1 MVDPGSMYQLVVDH
15 IHIDNQR
22 DKDHDDDEMAIS
34 ACIVGG
40 QSFGTAPFGVGS
52 EIHTGADLNPPGS
65 GPPGPPSFEST
76 WRSPVIVLPSDQPE
90 RVWIV
95 VNVLINNT
103 FNASGGTVP
112 DWVKKVAD
120 AIAAAD
126 AGAFAVG
133 QDKDLTKAWW
143 TGEIGKDLAGLATAL
158 SNFLEATV
166 VGLAVAELADLILGL
181 FGTDRTCVG
190 PVFEK
195 AFIVPATSLDQLV
208 AAGPAMSDTGE
219 SLSIQDGCGASPH
232 TRITFRWVSRADLMP
247 PQVPKLG
254 DPAPKVV
261 TVRPLAAARAGSW
274 AGNYGN
280 IDNLD
285 AADVALELTAL
296 SPDPPLTLDP
306 AATAGTTGAGTTQVF
321 RAPRVGV
328 NLTDRFFQDAG
339 HAISVSETQ
348 IAVTQLT
355 SPFIANQAPTAIV
368 DLDFRK
374 LHHLGGPAGTP
385 APAPATSAAQQQTV
399 HFHGP
404 GGFGGFTVGTAGTT
418 EATATRGRS
427 AHAGATA
434 RASPALTDFAGAA
447 NVPEVL
453 LHAQTL
459 ALSDGST
466 LQLYG
471 GYAANGRWVE
481 NRIRYH
487 RPASSE
493 RTETDLMLIPAQR
506 ALH

>member
-1 MVDPGSMYQLVVDH
+1 VVDPGSMYQLVVDH

-40 QSFGTAPFGVGS
+40 QSFGTASFGVGS
-52 EIHTGADLNPPGS
+52 EIHTGADLNPPDA
-65 GPPGPPSFEST
+65 GPPGSPSFEST

-90 RVWIV
+90 RVWII
-95 VNVLINNT
+95 VNVLVNNT

-181 FGTDRTCVG
+181 FGTDRTCIG

-208 AAGPAMSDTGE
+208 AAGPAVSDTGE
-219 SLSIQDGCGASPH
+219 TLSIQDGCGASPH
-232 TRITFRWVSRADLMP
+232 TRITFRWVRRTDLAP
-247 PQVPKLG
+247 PQLG
-254 DPAPKVV
+254 EPAPKVV
-261 TVRPLAAARAGSW
+261 TVRPLAAARASSW
-274 AGNYGN
+274 AGSYGN

-285 AADVALELTAL
+285 AAAVALELTAV

-306 AATAGTTGAGTTQVF
+306 AASAGTTSEGTTQVF
-321 RAPRVGV
+321 RAPHVGV
-328 NLTDRFFQDAG
+328 NLADRFFQDSG
-339 HAISVSETQ
+339 HVISLGETQ

-355 SPFIANQAPTAIV
+355 SPFIANQAPMAIV
-368 DLDFRK
+368 DFDFHK
-374 LHHLGGPAGTP
+374 FHHLGGPTGTP
-385 APAPATSAAQQQTV
+385 VPAPATSAAQQQTV
-399 HFHGP
+399 HFHGS
-404 GGFGGFTVGTAGTT
+404 GDSGGFTLGTT
-418 EATATRGRS
+418 GPTGATATLGQ
-427 AHAGATA
+427 GARTGA
-434 RASPALTDFAGAA
+434 NAQASPALTDFAGAV

-506 ALH
+506 SLH